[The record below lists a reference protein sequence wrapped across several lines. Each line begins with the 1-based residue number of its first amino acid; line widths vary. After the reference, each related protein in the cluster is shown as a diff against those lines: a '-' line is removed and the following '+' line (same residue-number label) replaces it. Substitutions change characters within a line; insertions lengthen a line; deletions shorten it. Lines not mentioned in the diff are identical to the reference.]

1 MSGAPLR
8 WDAFTTA
15 ELEAIGDALETTP
28 HSEAYLKAMYGEAVA
43 DPTRQIADA
52 LTRGEIIGQREAT
65 PAKGRIAPMTTE
77 ERFERIET
85 TLLATADTL
94 KALAESHVATQAAT
108 ASFAQAQETIA
119 DMAASIGKYVDAADA
134 RMKRLEENLD
144 GLIRAIAAEHSNG
157 KNKQ

>member
-1 MSGAPLR
+1 
-8 WDAFTTA
+8 
-15 ELEAIGDALETTP
+15 
-28 HSEAYLKAMYGEAVA
+28 
-43 DPTRQIADA
+43 
-52 LTRGEIIGQREAT
+52 
-65 PAKGRIAPMTTE
+65 MTTE

-108 ASFAQAQETIA
+108 ASFAQAQARTQETIA
-119 DMAASIGKYVDAADA
+119 DMAASIGKYADAADA